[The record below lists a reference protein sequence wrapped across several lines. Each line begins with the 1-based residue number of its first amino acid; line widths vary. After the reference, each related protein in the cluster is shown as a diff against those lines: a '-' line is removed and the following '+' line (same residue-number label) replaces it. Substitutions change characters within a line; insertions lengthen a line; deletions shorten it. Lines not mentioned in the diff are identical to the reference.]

1 MKDYIVKPGQSLF
14 DIAVIVYGSV
24 EGLSWLIQ
32 DNNLQGPTDRI
43 ESGQKL
49 KIRSQA
55 SNARARAYL
64 EVYPVIAT
72 ISEQEKTEG
81 IGYWRVE
88 DYLIQ

>member
-1 MKDYIVKPGQSLF
+1 MKEYIVKPGQSLF

-24 EGLSWLIQ
+24 EGLTWLIH
-32 DNNLQGPTDRI
+32 DNGLQGPTDRI

-72 ISEQEKTEG
+72 ISEQEKAEG
-81 IGYWRVE
+81 IGFWRVE
-88 DYLIQ
+88 DYIIQ